1 VIFTSYTYLLFLF
14 AGVVLHWSVPSRF
27 RNALLIVLSYV
38 FYCSWRWQFGF
49 LLLGVSAFTWAFGA
63 LLARRDGSR
72 PLLALGVTI
81 ELAPLAYYKYSGFLV
96 GNVNALASDLGWT
109 ARLHVPDVILPL
121 GISFFT
127 FQGIAYL
134 VDVANG
140 ETPIARAD
148 HFLLYKAFWP
158 QLIAGP
164 IIRPH
169 EIRDQIA
176 SLRSIEYPDVAEGMK
191 RILHGFFKKGVL
203 ADTLAPYVDAVFQS
217 TARPGAVDGLI
228 GILAFSM
235 QIYFDFA
242 GYSDIAIGSARLLGF
257 RFPENFDYPY
267 MARSPQEF
275 WNRWHM
281 TLTRWIRDYVFTP
294 LAFASRRQPKLGLVW
309 LLVAMAVCGLWHG
322 GRWTFVL
329 WGVWHGALLVANQTV
344 FRRLWPGF
352 DKPGVPHGWLV
363 QGLGWVTTMLAVTLG
378 WLLFR
383 SQTVAQATSLLAG
396 IVTLRGGVHPT
407 VLREN
412 GVLLVVAFCLGLL
425 AQHALRGPA
434 RRVLA
439 KLRDYGPGYNA
450 VKAVGYAAMLLVVVV
465 FESDVKAFVYFQF

>member
-1 VIFTSYTYLLFLF
+1 MIFTSYTYVSFLLV
-14 AGVVLHWSVPSRF
+14 GVILHWSFPPRL
-27 RNALLIVLSYV
+27 RNALLIVLSYG

-49 LLLGVSAFTWAFGA
+49 LLLGVSIFTWVFGA
-63 LLARRDGSR
+63 WLARREGSR
-72 PLLALGVTI
+72 PLLAIGVAV

-96 GNVNALASDLGWT
+96 GNVNALASGLGWT
-109 ARLHVPDVILPL
+109 SHLPAPDVILPL

-140 ETPIARAD
+140 EAPIARAD

-169 EIRDQIA
+169 EIREQIA
-176 SLRSIEYPDVAEGMK
+176 SERHIEYADVSEGVK
-191 RILHGFFKKGVL
+191 RILQGFFKKGVL

-217 TARPGAVDGLI
+217 TARPGALDALV

-267 MARSPQEF
+267 AARSPQEF
-275 WNRWHM
+275 WSRWHM

-294 LAFASRRQPKLGLVW
+294 LAFASRRQPRLALVW
-309 LLVAMAVCGLWHG
+309 LVAAMALCGLWHG

-329 WGVWHGALLVANQTV
+329 WGIWHGALLLANQTV
-344 FRRLWPGF
+344 LRRLWSGF
-352 DKPGVPHGWLV
+352 DKGPARRSWLAQGAGWL
-363 QGLGWVTTMLAVTLG
+363 TTMLGVTLG
-378 WLLFR
+378 WVLFR
-383 SQTVAQATSLLAG
+383 SQSVAQAVSLITT
-396 IVTLRGGVHPT
+396 IVTLRGGLRPM

-412 GVLLVVAFCLGLL
+412 GVLVVAAFFCGLL
-425 AQHALRGPA
+425 ALQALRGPGG
-434 RRVLA
+434 RMMSWLA
-439 KLRDYGPGYNA
+439 TYRLGYST
-450 VKAVGYAAMLLVVVV
+450 VKAVAYAALVLAVVV

>member
-1 VIFTSYTYLLFLF
+1 MIFTSYTYLLFL
-14 AGVVLHWSVPSRF
+14 VVAVLLHWSLPQRF
-27 RNALLIVLSYV
+27 RNALLIVLSYG
-38 FYCSWRWQFGF
+38 FYCSWRWQYGF
-49 LLLGVSAFTWAFGA
+49 LLLAVSIFTWLFGA
-63 LLARRDGSR
+63 LLSRRENNR
-72 PLLALGVTI
+72 RLLALGIIV
-81 ELAPLAYYKYSGFLV
+81 ELGPLVYYKYSGFIVANLE
-96 GNVNALASDLGWT
+96 GLAASLGY
-109 ARLHVPDVILPL
+109 APHLHLPDVILPL

-140 ETPIARAD
+140 EHPIDRMD

-176 SLRSIEYPDVAEGMK
+176 AVRHVDYADVAEATK
-191 RILHGFFKKGVL
+191 RILYGFFKKGVL
-203 ADTLAPYVDAVFQS
+203 ADTLAPYVDAVFQP
-217 TARPGAVDGLI
+217 TARPGAIDGAI
-228 GILAFSM
+228 GIIGFSM

-242 GYSDIAIGSARLLGF
+242 GYSDIAIGSARLIGF

-267 MARSPQEF
+267 VARSPQDF

-294 LAFASRRQPKLGLVW
+294 LAFASRRQPKIALLWLV
-309 LLVAMAVCGLWHG
+309 LAMALCGLWHG

-329 WGVWHGALLVANQTV
+329 WGIWHGVLLLANQT
-344 FRRLWPGF
+344 FLRGLWSGF
-352 DKPGVPHGWLV
+352 DKPAKRGRFARAMAWLLTMLGVA
-363 QGLGWVTTMLAVTLG
+363 LGWV
-378 WLLFR
+378 LFR
-383 SQTVAQATSLLAG
+383 SQTVAQAASIVTG
-396 IVTLRGGVHPT
+396 IVTLRGGLRPT

-412 GVLLVVAFCLGLL
+412 GVLLVVAFALGLGL
-425 AQHALRGPA
+425 EQVLKGPAVRIMGRLRGHESVGSA
-434 RRVLA
+434 IRAL
-439 KLRDYGPGYNA
+439 
-450 VKAVGYAAMLLVVVV
+450 GYAALVLAVTV